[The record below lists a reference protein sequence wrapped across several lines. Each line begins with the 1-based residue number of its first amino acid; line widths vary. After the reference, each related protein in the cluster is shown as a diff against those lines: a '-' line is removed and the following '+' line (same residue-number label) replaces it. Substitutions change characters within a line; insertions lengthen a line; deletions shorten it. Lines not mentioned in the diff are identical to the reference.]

1 VSAVAVILRESFVVY
16 PVLRLFDLRD
26 PTCDEQENEQAA
38 FGEATSGAFGW
49 GPNGLMVNTEVDP
62 GRVWVDLEVWDAQA
76 PAPGDAELTA
86 ESSIALPGGRLHSL
100 QALEER
106 IQLGVELPS
115 GPGTYRARV
124 LAYRR
129 GVRAPEPNEPGGE
142 TYRLQL
148 WQVSAQPR
156 WDEDDD

>member
-1 VSAVAVILRESFVVY
+1 MPVILRETFEVY
-16 PVLRLFDLRD
+16 PVRRLFDLLD
-26 PTCDEQENEQAA
+26 PTCDERENNEVA
-38 FGEATSGAFGW
+38 FGEATSGVFGW
-49 GPNGLMVNTEVDP
+49 GPNGLLVNAEVDP
-62 GRVWVDLEVWDAQA
+62 GWVRVDLEVSDAPA

-86 ESSIALPGGRLHSL
+86 ESSIALPGGQLHSL
-100 QALEER
+100 QALDER

-129 GVRAPEPNEPGGE
+129 GVRAPGPGEPGGE
-142 TYRLQL
+142 AYRVQL
-148 WQVSAQPR
+148 WQVSPEPR